1 MQPMTSIGSTMALIF
16 SIPHKFHSYPTCG
29 NWQYTK
35 GGVLVIFVSREIPE
49 DSQDLVAIHELCE
62 AKMCIANGVTQK
74 QVDDFDMNFEAN
86 RKDGDESEPGDHV
99 EAPYYKQHRIATAI
113 ETILAAQMGV
123 GWQEHEALI
132 GKLFE

>member
-1 MQPMTSIGSTMALIF
+1 MNARVIIE
-16 SIPHKFHSYPTCG
+16 SIPHKDHRYPTCG
-29 NWQYTK
+29 DWLFEN
-35 GGVLVIFVSREIPE
+35 GVLRIFVSEELPE

-99 EAPYYKQHRIATAI
+99 EAPYHKQHRISTAI
-113 ETILAAQMGV
+113 ETMLAAQMGV
-123 GWQEHEALI
+123 GWQEHEAAI
-132 GKLFE
+132 EKLFE